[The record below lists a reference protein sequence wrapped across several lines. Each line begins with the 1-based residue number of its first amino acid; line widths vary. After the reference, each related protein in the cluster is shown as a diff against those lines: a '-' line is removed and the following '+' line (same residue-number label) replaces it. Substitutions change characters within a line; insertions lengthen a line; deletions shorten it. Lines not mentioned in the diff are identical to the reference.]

1 MLCGRFLFHTRAH
14 SRQKHTTPVRV
25 TSSGQSHK
33 TSSQGKMGKAVLH
46 STKRKPSSFWWMIG
60 SSLQRLVPESKSKD
74 WRALLQLACL
84 QDKLL
89 TWYIL
94 VWRMKKK
101 IRYTLDYNCGP
112 LWTTTALL
120 SKMHNII
127 FLQFWK
133 TQQHRTNPSHV
144 HIRLLSTSTRLTPN
158 IK

>member
-1 MLCGRFLFHTRAH
+1 MWQIFISHLSSLKAETHNT
-14 SRQKHTTPVRV
+14 VRV

-60 SSLQRLVPESKSKD
+60 SCLQRVVPESKSKD

-101 IRYTLDYNCGP
+101 SDI
-112 LWTTTALL
+112 LWTTTVV
-120 SKMHNII
+120 H
-127 FLQFWK
+127 FGLQLHYYLRCTTSYSSSFERLNS
-133 TQQHRTNPSHV
+133 TGQTPAMFTSDFCPSAEG
-144 HIRLLSTSTRLTPN
+144 
-158 IK
+158 